1 MDEFDVTELEGE
13 LDATGH
19 RFGVVVSR
27 FNDLVTGK
35 LLDGALDTLRRHGAA
50 GTGVDVARVPGSWE
64 IPLAAERM
72 AASGEYDAVIC
83 LGAVIRGETPHFEYV
98 SNQASKGVA
107 RASRESGV
115 PVTFGVLTTDTAEQA
130 IDRAGVKHGN
140 KGKEAAE
147 AAIEMA
153 NLLPEL

>member
-1 MDEFDVTELEGE
+1 MDDFDVTELDGE
-13 LDATGH
+13 LDASGH
-19 RFGVVVSR
+19 RFGIVVSR

-35 LLDGALDTLRRHGAA
+35 LLDGALDALRRHGAA
-50 GTGVDVARVPGSWE
+50 GTDVDVARVPGSWE
-64 IPLAAERM
+64 IPLTAERM
-72 AASGEYDAVIC
+72 AASGEYDAVVC

-98 SNQASKGVA
+98 SNQAAKGVA

>member
-140 KGKEAAE
+140 KGTEAAE

>member
-50 GTGVDVARVPGSWE
+50 DTGVDVARVPGSWE